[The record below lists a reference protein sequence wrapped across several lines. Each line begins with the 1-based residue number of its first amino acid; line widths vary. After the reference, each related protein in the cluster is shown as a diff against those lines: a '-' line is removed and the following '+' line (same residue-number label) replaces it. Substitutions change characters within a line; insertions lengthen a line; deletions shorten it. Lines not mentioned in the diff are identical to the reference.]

1 MWSRSR
7 RGDSAGGH
15 VGSVTI
21 FDVAAEAGVSTAT
34 VSRVANGH
42 PNIKP
47 ATRKRVQDAMDRLG
61 YIANLRARGLAG
73 GKTQVVGLLVDDL
86 ESSYIA
92 QVAKSVDS
100 TLSDAGYDLMVGTLH
115 MRADRT
121 RYVHSLL
128 NGLVEGLIVL
138 LSPGFES
145 ILDDIEERGFPMVLI
160 DHAPKPDVP
169 VINTTNTTGT
179 TDAVE
184 HLVGLGHRR
193 IAFVTGLLD
202 VRSARLRLQAYEAS
216 LASLGIARDDELIE
230 QGDFLPD
237 SGYRAA
243 QSLLSLAE
251 PPTAIIAS
259 SDAEALGV
267 LRAARE
273 LGVDVPGDLSVV
285 GFDDIPEARY
295 VDPGLT
301 TVRQPMGKMGQTA
314 ARMLLDAIQDDQ
326 PTEASVEIPTELM
339 VRGTTGPVRS

>member
-1 MWSRSR
+1 M
-7 RGDSAGGH
+7 

-47 ATRKRVQDAMDRLG
+47 ATRMRVQDAMDRLG
-61 YIANLRARGLAG
+61 YVANVRARGLAG

-86 ESSYIA
+86 DSSYIA
-92 QVAKSVDS
+92 QIAKSIDS
-100 TLSDAGYDLMVGTLH
+100 TLSDAGYDLMLGTLH
-115 MRADRT
+115 MRTDRT
-121 RYVHSLL
+121 RYAHSLL

-145 ILDDIEERGFPMVLI
+145 ILDDIGARGFPMVLI
-160 DHAPKPDVP
+160 DHAPRTDVP
-169 VINTTNTTGT
+169 VINTTNTAGT
-179 TDAVE
+179 TEAVD
-184 HLVGLGHRR
+184 HLVGLGHQR

-202 VRSARLRLQAYEAS
+202 VHSARLRLDAYEAS
-216 LASLGIARDDELIE
+216 LAAHGIGRDEELIM

-237 SGYRAA
+237 SGREAA
-243 QSLLSLAE
+243 QSLLSLTT

-267 LRAARE
+267 LRAARD
-273 LGVDVPGDLSVV
+273 LGVDVPGELSVV

-301 TVRQPMGKMGQTA
+301 TVRQPMSEMGRTA
-314 ARMLLDAIQDDQ
+314 AQLLLDAIRDNE
-326 PTEASVEIPTELM
+326 PCGPSIEIPTEL
-339 VRGTTGPVRS
+339 VIRGTTGPARS